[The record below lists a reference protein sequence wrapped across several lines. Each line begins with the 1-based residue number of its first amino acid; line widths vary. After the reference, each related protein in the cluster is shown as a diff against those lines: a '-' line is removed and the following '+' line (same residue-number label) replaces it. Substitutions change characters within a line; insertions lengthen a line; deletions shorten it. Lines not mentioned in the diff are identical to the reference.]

1 MELRLQH
8 NINNTIRANLKFD
21 KKYRRRKALTGI
33 RTVFTV
39 KNPRFTYKYHF
50 SVDFP
55 ETWEYNEIGLRMG
68 YAEYFDCI
76 MKEQ

>member
-1 MELRLQH
+1 MC
-8 NINNTIRANLKFD
+8 
-21 KKYRRRKALTGI
+21 
-33 RTVFTV
+33 
-39 KNPRFTYKYHF
+39 FTYKYHF